1 MFLTEV
7 GKSENRE
14 ENDIVKVTGVEITP
28 IKKGDGYYKAVAT
41 VYLGEYAVNG
51 ILISEQDGKIK
62 LRFPFVAEK
71 ERQDWH
77 RTFAFTPISQDA
89 RKAMEN
95 QIGLA
100 YWKKMES

>member
-14 ENDIVKVTGVEITP
+14 ENDIVKVTGVEITK

-51 ILISEQDGKIK
+51 ILISTGSSIVVI
-62 LRFPFVAEK
+62 L
-71 ERQDWH
+71 
-77 RTFAFTPISQDA
+77 IS
-89 RKAMEN
+89 
-95 QIGLA
+95 GLF
-100 YWKKMES
+100 K